1 MRRDIEMRAL
11 RERQR
16 EIEREIVDFA
26 AGYIKYE
33 DLSPVVK
40 AMADDLIAARK
51 AEAQKEQK
59 R

>member
-16 EIEREIVDFA
+16 EIEREILDFA
-26 AGYIKYE
+26 GGYIKYE